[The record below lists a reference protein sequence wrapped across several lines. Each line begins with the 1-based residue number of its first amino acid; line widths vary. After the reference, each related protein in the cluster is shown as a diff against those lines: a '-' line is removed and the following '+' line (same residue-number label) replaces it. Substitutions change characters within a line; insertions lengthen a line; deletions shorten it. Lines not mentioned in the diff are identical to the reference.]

1 MTDLDKRKVE
11 VEELREK
18 VSLINSLANLLSI
31 IEVNSNESENLR
43 KLVVKKIEGV
53 LKAIPFY

>member
-18 VSLINSLANLLSI
+18 ISLIDSLTHLLATIKEDSTEAGNLKRLAI
-31 IEVNSNESENLR
+31 
-43 KLVVKKIEGV
+43 KKMEGV

>member
-18 VSLINSLANLLSI
+18 VSLIDSLANLLSI
-31 IEVNSNESENLR
+31 IKVNSNESENLR